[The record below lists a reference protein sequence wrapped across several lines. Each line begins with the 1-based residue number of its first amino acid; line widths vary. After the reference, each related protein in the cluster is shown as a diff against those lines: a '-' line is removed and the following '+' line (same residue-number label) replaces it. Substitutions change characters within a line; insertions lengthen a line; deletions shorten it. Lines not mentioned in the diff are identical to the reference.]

1 MIKKR
6 SSAPKKQPNSSK
18 SLSKPSSTGTETVSS
33 DPIKPKEDIIVT
45 DDPISSLDS
54 LLNNH
59 LQTPPKLNENES
71 PIVESRRLLNGKTWS
86 DKSNGL
92 DPIILTTKLL
102 ETLDQVST
110 LNEKGLTPY
119 WTSQSKDISKKLWLP
134 TKTDSVVSVMTS
146 SNESSK
152 TTPKGKSWFSIKEKR
167 PLKKNSLMTS
177 YQLSQYSL
185 PDSMDYEVINS
196 KNKSKNKQEEDKKE
210 NEEKRVKTLKVRLFP
225 TEKEQQ
231 DLLTMMNQQR
241 WYYNAYLSMMNKV
254 YSPEQLVKP
263 KSWSYNRIRDMLR
276 EYEYSEEKVEKD
288 GKEMIQKDFTKIE
301 GKDEY
306 PLPRNGE
313 TNDLWWE
320 EVNGRVIRG
329 AAKKFTMA
337 LNSGVSNLKAGNIK
351 SFHMKYKS
359 RKDLISFI
367 HFDDGNYPAMINKI
381 RSTYWFRTKKTIE
394 GKKKTRTHIKL
405 SDIISQTKKTSIEV
419 ILDKVD
425 NRFYVHITVP
435 EHWYPNSDVRNES
448 QAKYTAVKDTIMA
461 LDPGIRKFLVGYDPN
476 HTFTYFAEDAQTLII
491 NKLLEVDKC
500 ADDTKLK
507 KWKQIS
513 NLISEM
519 HWKSISYLIE
529 HYSVIL
535 LPDFRVSQM
544 LRQRKLG
551 HMTKRLMSLFSFYQ
565 FKQRLISKCIRYD
578 KKLYIVDESF
588 TSKCCGV
595 CGNLDYTLGSK
606 KVYNCKCCG
615 VHLDRDASGARNILL
630 KHLNKRDNL
639 TFCC

>member
-1 MIKKR
+1 MLQQQLSLIGIKKE
-6 SSAPKKQPNSSK
+6 KLN
-18 SLSKPSSTGTETVSS
+18 VSEQ
-33 DPIKPKEDIIVT
+33 KEDINDSYYLTSSENLELQVLKIQNKLKEESVT
-45 DDPISSLDS
+45 VESQLPRKKKTWKLKSSSLNS
-54 LLNNH
+54 IIQNM
-59 LQTPPKLNENES
+59 KLFQ
-71 PIVESRRLLNGKTWS
+71 
-86 DKSNGL
+86 
-92 DPIILTTKLL
+92 
-102 ETLDQVST
+102 TLDQE
-110 LNEKGLTPY
+110 LILKEKDCYPFWTP
-119 WTSQSKDISKKLWLP
+119 QSEEISKKLWLP

-196 KNKSKNKQEEDKKE
+196 KNKSRTKPEEDKKE

-231 DLLTMMNQQR
+231 DLMTMMNQQR
-241 WYYNAYLSMMNKV
+241 WYYNAYLSIMNKV
-254 YSPEQLVKP
+254 YRPEQLVKP
-263 KSWSYNRIRDMLR
+263 KSWSYTRIRDMLR
-276 EYEYSEEKVEKD
+276 EYEYSEQKVDKD

-359 RKDLISFI
+359 RKDPISFI
-367 HFDDGNYPAMINKI
+367 HFDDGNYPTMINKI

-394 GKKKTRTHIKL
+394 GKKKTRTHIRL

-425 NRFYVHITVP
+425 NRFYVHISVP
-435 EHWYPNSDVRNES
+435 EHWYPESDIRNES

-500 ADDTKLK
+500 TDDTKLK
-507 KWKQIS
+507 RWKQIS

-565 FKQRLISKCIRYD
+565 FKQRLISKCLRYD

-615 VHLDRDASGARNILL
+615 VQLDRDASGARNILL

-639 TFCC
+639 TVKC